1 VADSPRHAA
10 LAGARV
16 LVTGAAGFIGA
27 ACAHALLD
35 AGASVAGCDSVNDYY
50 DPALKQ
56 ARLARLAAREGFDF
70 RRLDLAERGALAPF
84 WAEARPDLVLHLA
97 AQAGVR
103 YSLTNPHA
111 YTSANVEGTLAVFEA
126 ARAMPV
132 GNLLYASSSSVYGGN
147 SKVPFA
153 ETDPVLRP
161 VSLYAASKRANE
173 LMAQTYAHLFAMPL
187 TGLRFFTV
195 YGPWGRPDMA
205 YYKFTE
211 ALFAGREI
219 EVYDAQ
225 SMARDFTYV
234 DEVVEAVLR
243 LLASPPKRADE
254 PGRVVP
260 EAPHRIFNIGN
271 HSPERLEALI
281 AILERETGRRAIR
294 RELPAPPGD
303 VLRTYAD
310 VAALEAATGFSPQVP
325 LADGLARFV
334 AWYRA
339 HHGIAR

>member
-1 VADSPRHAA
+1 MAHPARHAA

-27 ACAHALLD
+27 ACAEALLA
-35 AGASVAGCDSVNDYY
+35 AGASVAGCDSLNDYY

-56 ARLARLAAREGFDF
+56 ARLARLAARPGFAF
-70 RRLDLAERGALAPF
+70 RRLDLAEPGALAAF
-84 WAEARPDLVLHLA
+84 WESARPDLVLHLA

-103 YSLTNPHA
+103 YSLSHPHA
-111 YTSANVEGTLAVFEA
+111 YTQANVEGTLAVFEA

-147 SKVPFA
+147 TKVPFSEA
-153 ETDPVLRP
+153 DPVLRP
-161 VSLYAASKRANE
+161 VSLYAATKRANE

-205 YYKFTE
+205 YYKFTQ

-219 EVYDAQ
+219 EVYDAAH
-225 SMARDFTYV
+225 MARDFTYV

-243 LLASPPKRADE
+243 LLALPPARPDE

-271 HSPERLEALI
+271 HSPEPLEALI

-294 RELPAPPGD
+294 RDLPAPPGD
-303 VLRTYAD
+303 VLRTFAD
-310 VAALEAATGFSPQVP
+310 VAALQQAVGFAPQVP

-339 HHGIAR
+339 HHAIAA